1 MADKVYKKITVVGCS
16 TESYEK
22 AIEAAVSK
30 ASDSVRNIAWF
41 EVKEFRGGMVDGAIE
56 WQATID
62 VAFKVE

>member
-22 AIEAAVSK
+22 AIETAVSK